1 MLKYLKKYW
10 IFCLLAPLF
19 MFGEVAMDLLQ
30 PDMMA
35 DIVDNGVL
43 KSDME
48 VIITVGIRMILFVM
62 VGGFCG
68 VMCGV
73 FANIAAQ
80 GFGNDLRKDLFAR
93 IMSLSFQQTDKIST
107 GSLVTRLTND
117 VTQVQNTVM
126 MAVRGFV
133 RNSVMFVGGIFMLYR
148 QSPKFALVAACGLP
162 FVVIFVTF
170 FLKKASPLFAIV
182 QKKLDGI
189 NNVMQEN
196 VAGARVVKAYVKEE
210 HELKRFDQANEALCT
225 ENLRVQTLL
234 AFMSPC
240 MNIVLNLCIVAVIL
254 VGGLTVKSGGN
265 MTPGNVM
272 AAITYLSQIL
282 HGVTFMAN
290 IFQTFTRAKA
300 SADRINEV
308 LNSPQIIADGEG
320 ADSETAN
327 MDGGT
332 AGSETADTNGDTAG
346 GATADTNGE
355 AAGRN
360 KKGEIEFRHVSFAY
374 PESSGEN
381 VLEDISF
388 TVKQGETLAVIGA
401 TGSGKSSLVH
411 LIPRFYDVT
420 EGDILIDGKNVKDY
434 KLKELRAKISI
445 VLQRA
450 ELYSRTVEANIRW
463 GRKEATP
470 WEIKTAAQIAQAD
483 DFICATPYGYHT
495 MVSEGGHS
503 LSGGQKQRISIARAV
518 LKEHEILI
526 FDDATSA
533 LDLKTEAMLY
543 EALRSKC
550 PDSTKIIIAQRIA
563 SVKDADRIA
572 VLDEGRLSAL
582 GTHAELMQNSAIYRD
597 IYKSQM
603 KEGGE
608 A

>member
-1 MLKYLKKYW
+1 MIKYLKKYW
-10 IFCLLAPLF
+10 MFCLLAPLF
-19 MFGEVAMDLLQ
+19 MVGEVAMDLIQ

-43 KSDME
+43 KSDINL
-48 VIITVGIRMILFVM
+48 IITVGIRMILFVM
-62 VGGFCG
+62 LGGFAG

-80 GFGNDLRKDLFAR
+80 GFGNDLRKDLFSK

-117 VTQVQNTVM
+117 VTQVQNMVM
-126 MAVRGFV
+126 MSVRGLV
-133 RNSVMFVGGIFMLYR
+133 RNSVMFVGGILMLYR
-148 QSPKFALVAACGLP
+148 QSPKFALIAACGLP
-162 FVVIFVTF
+162 FIVVFVSF

-189 NNVMQEN
+189 NNVMQED
-196 VAGARVVKAYVKEE
+196 VAGVRVVKAYVKEE
-210 HELKRFDQANEALCT
+210 HELKRFDAANEALCT

-254 VGGLTVKSGGN
+254 AGGMTVKNGGN
-265 MTPGNVM
+265 MTPGSVM
-272 AAITYLSQIL
+272 AGITYLSQIL

-308 LNSPQIIADGEG
+308 LNSQEIITDG
-320 ADSETAN
+320 AWDAPC
-327 MDGGT
+327 D
-332 AGSETADTNGDTAG
+332 
-346 GATADTNGE
+346 
-355 AAGRN
+355 
-360 KKGEIEFRHVSFAY
+360 KKGEIEFRNVSFAY
-374 PESSGEN
+374 PESSGEKVIEN
-381 VLEDISF
+381 ISF
-388 TVKQGETLAVIGA
+388 TVKQGETLAIIGA
-401 TGSGKSSLVH
+401 TGSGKSSVVK

-420 EGDILIDGKNVKDY
+420 EGAIFVDGKNVKDY
-434 KLKELRAKISI
+434 KLKELRKKISI
-445 VLQRA
+445 VLQKA
-450 ELYSRTVEANIRW
+450 ELYSRSIESNIRW
-463 GRKEATP
+463 GKRDATP
-470 WEIKTAAQIAQAD
+470 WEIKSAARIAQAD
-483 DFICATPYGYHT
+483 DFICSSQYGYHT
-495 MVSEGGHS
+495 MVTEGGHS

-518 LKEHEILI
+518 LKDHEILI
-526 FDDATSA
+526 FDDSTSA

-543 EALRSKC
+543 EALRKEC
-550 PDSTKIIIAQRIA
+550 PDTTKIIIAQRIA

-582 GTHAELMQNSAIYRD
+582 GTHEELMKNSDIYRD
-597 IYKSQM
+597 IYKSQL

-608 A
+608 F

>member
-10 IFCLLAPLF
+10 VFCLLAPLF
-19 MFGEVAMDLLQ
+19 MVGEVAMDLLQ

-43 KSDME
+43 KSDIRL
-48 VIITVGIRMILFVM
+48 IITVGIKMILFVM
-62 VGGFCG
+62 FGGFCG
-68 VMCGV
+68 IMCGV

-80 GFGNDLRKDLFAR
+80 GFGNDLRKDLFTK

-107 GSLVTRLTND
+107 GSLITRLGND

-126 MAVRGFV
+126 MLVRGLV
-133 RNSVMFVGGIFMLYR
+133 RNVVMFVGGIFMLYR

-162 FVVIFVTF
+162 FVVFFATF
-170 FLKKASPLFAIV
+170 FLKKTAPLFAVV

-210 HELKRFDQANEALCT
+210 YELDRFDTANNALCA
-225 ENLRVQTLL
+225 ENLRVQSLL
-234 AFMSPC
+234 AFMGPC
-240 MNIVLNLCIVAVIL
+240 MNIVLNICIVAVIL
-254 VGGLTVKSGGN
+254 IGGFTVKGGGN

-282 HGVTFMAN
+282 HGVTFMAH

-308 LNSPQIIADGEG
+308 FNSPDIITDGES
-320 ADSETAN
+320 AECEATVRET
-327 MDGGT
+327 
-332 AGSETADTNGDTAG
+332 E
-346 GATADTNGE
+346 
-355 AAGRN
+355 
-360 KKGEIEFRHVSFAY
+360 KKGQVEFKNVSFAY
-374 PESSGEN
+374 PESSGEK

-388 TVKQGETLAVIGA
+388 KVEQGETLAIIGA

-420 EGDILIDGKNVKDY
+420 DGEILVNGRNVKEY
-434 KLKELRAKISI
+434 GLQELRHKISI
-445 VLQRA
+445 VLQKA
-450 ELYSRTVEANIRW
+450 ELYSRSIESNIRW
-463 GRKEATP
+463 GKDEATP
-470 WEIKTAAQIAQAD
+470 WEIKKAAEIAQAD
-483 DFICATPYGYHT
+483 DFICRSGYGYYT
-495 MVSEGGHS
+495 QVAEGGHS

-526 FDDATSA
+526 FDDSTSA
-533 LDLKTEAMLY
+533 LDLRTEAELY
-543 EALRSKC
+543 EALNREC
-550 PDSTKIIIAQRIA
+550 PGTTKIIIAQRIA
-563 SVKDADRIA
+563 SIKGADRIA
-572 VLDEGRLSAL
+572 VLENGRIADI
-582 GTHAELMQNSAIYRD
+582 GTHEELLKSSEIYQDIYR
-597 IYKSQM
+597 SQM
-603 KEGGE
+603 KEGGQ

>member
-1 MLKYLKKYW
+1 MIKYLKKYW
-10 IFCLLAPLF
+10 MFCLLAPLF
-19 MFGEVAMDLLQ
+19 MVGEVAMDLIQ

-43 KSDME
+43 KSDINL
-48 VIITVGIRMILFVM
+48 IITVGIRMILFVM
-62 VGGFCG
+62 LGGFAG

-80 GFGNDLRKDLFAR
+80 GFGNDLRKDLFSK

-117 VTQVQNTVM
+117 VTQVQNMVM
-126 MAVRGFV
+126 MSVRGLV
-133 RNSVMFVGGIFMLYR
+133 RNSVMFVGGILMLYR
-148 QSPKFALVAACGLP
+148 QSPKFALIAACGLP
-162 FVVIFVTF
+162 FIVVFVSF

-189 NNVMQEN
+189 NNVMQED
-196 VAGARVVKAYVKEE
+196 VAGVRVVKAYVKEE
-210 HELKRFDQANEALCT
+210 HELKRFDAANEALCT

-254 VGGLTVKSGGN
+254 AGGMTVKNGGN
-265 MTPGNVM
+265 MTPGSVM
-272 AAITYLSQIL
+272 AGITYLSQIL

-308 LNSPQIIADGEG
+308 LNSPEIITDG
-320 ADSETAN
+320 AWDAPC
-327 MDGGT
+327 D
-332 AGSETADTNGDTAG
+332 
-346 GATADTNGE
+346 
-355 AAGRN
+355 
-360 KKGEIEFRHVSFAY
+360 KKGEIEFRNVSFAY
-374 PESSGEN
+374 PESSGEKVIEN
-381 VLEDISF
+381 ISF
-388 TVKQGETLAVIGA
+388 TVKQGETLAIIGA
-401 TGSGKSSLVH
+401 TGSGKSSVVK

-420 EGDILIDGKNVKDY
+420 EGAIFVDGKNVKDY
-434 KLKELRAKISI
+434 KLKELRKKISI
-445 VLQRA
+445 VLQKA
-450 ELYSRTVEANIRW
+450 ELYSRSIESNIRW
-463 GRKEATP
+463 GKRDATP
-470 WEIKTAAQIAQAD
+470 WEIKSAARIAQAD
-483 DFICATPYGYHT
+483 DFICSSQYGYHT
-495 MVSEGGHS
+495 MVTEGGHS

-518 LKEHEILI
+518 LKDHEILI
-526 FDDATSA
+526 FDDSTSA

-543 EALRSKC
+543 EALRKEC
-550 PDSTKIIIAQRIA
+550 PDTTKIIIAQRIA

-582 GTHAELMQNSAIYRD
+582 GTHEELMKNSDIYRD
-597 IYKSQM
+597 IYKSQL

-608 A
+608 F